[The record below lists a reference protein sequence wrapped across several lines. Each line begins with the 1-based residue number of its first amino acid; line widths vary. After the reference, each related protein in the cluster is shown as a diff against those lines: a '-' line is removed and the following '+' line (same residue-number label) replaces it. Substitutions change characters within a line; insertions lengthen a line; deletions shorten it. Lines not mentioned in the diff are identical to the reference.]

1 MPATDTEPVTT
12 HEPKRPRVNRATLDP
27 TIAALL
33 ESMDDSRDMVRG
45 EIAAVRTEI
54 GGFKRIGW
62 ALLAGF
68 FVLQV
73 VQIVIF
79 AQLLGV
85 DVRETAAATREIVS
99 ATTSTTIGTDA
110 AGEPTTT
117 TTTTTPALAP
127 VAAPDATDTQP
138 VAPVE
143 VE

>member
-1 MPATDTEPVTT
+1 MQVDSHMPPTKTE
-12 HEPKRPRVNRATLDP
+12 RPRINRAALDP
-27 TIAALL
+27 TVAALL
-33 ESMDDSRDMVRG
+33 ESQDDTRDMIRQ
-45 EIAAVRTEI
+45 EIVAVRVEI

-85 DVRETAAATREIVS
+85 DVRATAAATREIVS

-117 TTTTTPALAP
+117 VTTTTPAAP
-127 VAAPDATDTQP
+127 PPADTEAPEAPAAALP
-138 VAPVE
+138 E
-143 VE
+143 EH